1 MNYLELS
8 GYLDISGLVN
18 YLNLS
23 GLVNYLDL
31 SGLVNYLDL
40 SRLMA
45 LQAVS
50 STGSS
55 PGAEKIIIQMI
66 LKIIITK
73 LFI

>member
-23 GLVNYLDL
+23 ASVNYLELSGYLDISGMVNYRDL
-31 SGLVNYLDL
+31 SL
-40 SRLMA
+40 LMA

-55 PGAEKIIIQMI
+55 PGAEKI
-66 LKIIITK
+66 L
-73 LFI
+73 

>member
-1 MNYLELS
+1 VNYLELS

-31 SGLVNYLDL
+31 S
-40 SRLMA
+40 RLMA

-55 PGAEKIIIQMI
+55 PGAERA
-66 LKIIITK
+66 LSTR
-73 LFI
+73 

>member
-23 GLVNYLDL
+23 A
-31 SGLVNYLDL
+31 LVNYLDL